1 MGKPVSKLFATR
13 MEIPALETTTSRAE
27 GGDAQAQF
35 SLGLQFAN
43 DGKAQDYTQAA
54 QWYLKA
60 ASQDHA
66 LAQFNL
72 GVMYT
77 RGQGV
82 RRDDQQALVWISKA
96 AHLGD
101 PGAQYNLGMRQHRL
115 SLAKA
120 VENAG
125 EARIEAYKW
134 LRLAAAQGY
143 GDSEASCG
151 SVALQMTHEGVADAS
166 RRVAEFVAG
175 PAAA

>member
-72 GVMYT
+72 AANIYLNKGM
-77 RGQGV
+77 
-82 RRDDQQALVWISKA
+82 DAAKA
-96 AHLGD
+96 ALMVLD
-101 PGAQYNLGMRQHRL
+101 PHKGH
-115 SLAKA
+115 
-120 VENAG
+120 
-125 EARIEAYKW
+125 
-134 LRLAAAQGY
+134 
-143 GDSEASCG
+143 
-151 SVALQMTHEGVADAS
+151 
-166 RRVAEFVAG
+166 
-175 PAAA
+175 